1 MIFFVTGTDTDSGKT
16 QVAAALLYKA
26 RTRYGLKTVG
36 VKPIASGCKRTA
48 YGLRNA
54 DALMLMEQSSLKLDY
69 EKVNPF
75 AFEPAIA
82 PHVAATDAGIELSPE
97 GVLARL
103 DLTQYS
109 MADFCLVEG
118 AGGWRLPLGNNR
130 YLSETVV
137 ALAMPVIIV
146 VGMKLGCLNH
156 AVMTEELIYADGLPV
171 AGWVANRA
179 QPDMARFEE
188 NLASLKQMMQSP
200 FLGTIPYIPGADV
213 AEMAEHLDLAPLLQS
228 P

>member
-1 MIFFVTGTDTDSGKT
+1 MFFVTGTDTDSGKT
-16 QVAAALLYKA
+16 HVAAALLHKA
-26 RTRYGLKTVG
+26 RTSYGLKTVG
-36 VKPIASGCKRTA
+36 VKPIASGCTRTA
-48 YGLRNA
+48 QGLRNA

-69 EKVNPF
+69 EKINPF
-75 AFEPAIA
+75 TFEPAIA
-82 PHVAATDAGIELSPE
+82 PHVAAADVAVELSPE
-97 GVLARL
+97 NVLARL
-103 DLTQYS
+103 DLTQYA

-130 YLSETVV
+130 YLSEAIV

-156 AVMTEELIYADGLPV
+156 AVMTEELIRVDGLQV

-179 QPDMARFEE
+179 QPEMARFEE

-200 FLGTIPYIPGADV
+200 FLGMIPHLPAVTVAD
-213 AEMAEHLDLAPLLQS
+213 MAEYLDLTPLLQS
-228 P
+228 R

>member
-16 QVAAALLYKA
+16 HVAAALLYKA
-26 RTRYGLKTVG
+26 RTSYGLKTVG
-36 VKPIASGCKRTA
+36 VKPIASGCTRTA
-48 YGLRNA
+48 QGLRNA

-69 EKVNPF
+69 EKINPF
-75 AFEPAIA
+75 TFEPAIA
-82 PHVAATDAGIELSPE
+82 PHVAAADVAVELSPE
-97 GVLARL
+97 NVLARL
-103 DLTQYS
+103 DLTQYA

-156 AVMTEELIYADGLPV
+156 AVMTEELIYADGLQV

-200 FLGTIPYIPGADV
+200 FLGTIPHIPGADV
-213 AEMAEHLDLAPLLQS
+213 AEMAEHLDLAPLQS